1 MITHFFS
8 LSLTAIAWIA
18 ALWLLIRVNFSSWPH
33 PGVIALHALPPLVAW
48 LLWLALRH
56 HVQRKK
62 RAAAHAEEARAQ
74 AERDAA
80 RDAARQK
87 HEDNLR
93 QRRFSCDCRA
103 IAMTGLGSD
112 TDMPLLREEI
122 MNVDMT
128 QNLLSPAS
136 ETANEP
142 LLDRMTPAIAEA
154 LSALYTSCRASTL
167 FPVFILPPADT
178 SGEAVLA
185 RIRAIHAEMLET
197 LDAGIKP
204 QPGWPSIRF
213 LPSGDGTANSILSLF
228 DTMPDLPGAVI
239 LAFDSPLGRA
249 AQKDDLDDEESAEV
263 ARRVQQ
269 LGTPNEAA
277 VALLLTNAALPS
289 MLPAIGEDDRNDI
302 DGMTPFWQR
311 GQEADGNLAMLVA
324 ANAELR
330 RELAHLPILG
340 RIHRAACAQSANA
353 RAGVMEMTQVMQST
367 LEHAQVNAGL
377 IDMPFVL
384 APTPAD
390 STEEERKE
398 QNASCC
404 SGIVHNAGGVD
415 VAGKRLAALG
425 SALYYF
431 GIDLSPVDV
440 EEAINIVTR
449 IGDLGGA
456 TGVAQ
461 LAIGLALAA
470 QRGDPVLCVDYG
482 VDGGIAASFVMH
494 SPSAGEPLPE

>member
-33 PGVIALHALPPLVAW
+33 PGVIALHALPPLVVW
-48 LLWLALRH
+48 LSWLALRH
-56 HVQRKK
+56 HVQGK
-62 RAAAHAEEARAQ
+62 RQAAARAQ
-74 AERDAA
+74 EAKEQAARDAA

-128 QNLLSPAS
+128 QNLLSPAPDAAD
-136 ETANEP
+136 E
-142 LLDRMTPAIAEA
+142 LILDRMTPAIADA

-167 FPVFILPPADT
+167 FPVFVLPPPDA
-178 SGEAVLA
+178 SGEAVLV

-197 LDAGIKP
+197 LDAGIRS

-213 LPSGDGTANSILSLF
+213 LPSGDSTANRVLSLF
-228 DTMPDLPGAVI
+228 DTTPDLPGAVI
-239 LAFDSPLGRA
+239 LAFDSPLGRT
-249 AQKDDLDDEESAEV
+249 AQSDDLDDEENAGA
-263 ARRVQQ
+263 ARRAQQ

-277 VALLLTNAALPS
+277 VALLLTNAALPL
-289 MLPAIGEDDRNDI
+289 MLAAISDEERHAI

-311 GQEADGNLAMLVA
+311 GQEPDGNLAMLVA
-324 ANAELR
+324 ASAELR

-340 RIHRAACAQSANA
+340 RIHRAAYAQSTNA

-377 IDMPFVL
+377 IDMPFAL
-384 APTPAD
+384 DPAPDD
-390 STEEERKE
+390 SPEKERKD
-398 QNASCC
+398 QSASCC

-440 EEAINIVTR
+440 GEAFNVVTR
-449 IGDLGGA
+449 IGDLGCA

-470 QRGDPVLCVDYG
+470 QRGDPVLCVEYA
-482 VDGGIAASFVMH
+482 VDGSIAASFVMH